1 MFIKRK
7 FNTDN
12 IYINYTVV
20 QTVRVKLIRK
30 VAVRT
35 ILYYVEYGDKM
46 LPIHQKIHTLVD
58 ISAGQDFR

>member
-7 FNTDN
+7 FNTDK

-20 QTVRVKLIRK
+20 QTVQVKLIRK

-46 LPIHQKIHTLVD
+46 LPIHQKSILW
-58 ISAGQDFR
+58 